1 VTAFAGRQLSSAAA
15 GILALVVLALAVA
28 LRLGVEGQ
36 VPLATAG
43 LALAVVCIAVPFGG
57 LLFLGFLAPFDG
69 YISSVVVYRD
79 LLAVDLIG
87 LALIVGEWRRGW
99 RFPTRPATMAAL
111 TALFALFVFNVL
123 SLGPANWTHAWD
135 NAARLAFWCVVMAAI
150 ISTRQHTHLRPVCA
164 GLVLGIAVRFGYEA
178 YLFVTNPGFV
188 LHPAYQFGN
197 FTSNPNTMAGFGAC
211 VLPMAAAFMVSTASR
226 RMRVVAAITTM
237 SLLLGIV
244 LSFSKGSWLAAA
256 AASAVWS
263 FHGLRTGFLT
273 RRAMVR
279 TVVVLALLVLLV
291 PSLRRMPGLMLQRW
305 MSHGSAVSN
314 QERLRYIET
323 AVSLILEHPVSGV
336 GLERFGEEYLKTR
349 RLVRGPD
356 DPHNGYLMVA
366 VELGIPALGCL
377 LLFQALVA
385 VSAFVSV
392 REGPAAVA
400 PLYAALSAGV
410 AALLVFQMFSAEPL
424 TARTALVVMALCL
437 TVPSIA
443 DHEEGDV

>member
-1 VTAFAGRQLSSAAA
+1 MERQLPFAAA
-15 GILALVVLALAVA
+15 GAALAIA
-28 LRLGVEGQ
+28 
-36 VPLATAG
+36 
-43 LALAVVCIAVPFGG
+43 CIAAPFGALFFLG
-57 LLFLGFLAPFDG
+57 LLAPVDG

-99 RFPTRPATMAAL
+99 RFPARPATVAAL
-111 TALFALFVFNVL
+111 VALFALCVFNVL
-123 SLGPANWTHAWD
+123 SLGPANWTYAWD
-135 NAARLAFWCVVMAAI
+135 NSARLAFWCVVVAAI
-150 ISTRQHTHLRPVCA
+150 VSVRGHTHVRPACA
-164 GLVLGIAVRFGYEA
+164 GLVLGMTARFGYEA
-178 YLFVTNPGFV
+178 YLFVTDPGFM
-188 LHPAYQFGN
+188 LHPSYQFGG

-211 VLPMAAAFMVSTASR
+211 VLTIAAAFTLRPSSR
-226 RMRVVAAITTM
+226 HVRILAAITTM
-237 SLLLGIV
+237 CLLLGIV

-256 AASAVWS
+256 TACAVWL
-263 FHGLRTGFLT
+263 FHGLRTGFIT
-273 RRAMVR
+273 RRAVVR
-279 TVVVLALLVLLV
+279 TTVVVALLVLLV
-291 PSLRRMPGLMLQRW
+291 PSVRRMPGLMLQRW

-323 AVSLILEHPVSGV
+323 ATSLIRERPLFGV

-349 RLVRGPD
+349 RLLRGPD

-377 LLFQALVA
+377 LLFQALVT

-392 REGPAAVA
+392 RDAPTAVA

-424 TARTALVVMALCL
+424 TARTALVVMALSL
-437 TVPSIA
+437 TVPSRA
-443 DHEEGDV
+443 DHEEVDG